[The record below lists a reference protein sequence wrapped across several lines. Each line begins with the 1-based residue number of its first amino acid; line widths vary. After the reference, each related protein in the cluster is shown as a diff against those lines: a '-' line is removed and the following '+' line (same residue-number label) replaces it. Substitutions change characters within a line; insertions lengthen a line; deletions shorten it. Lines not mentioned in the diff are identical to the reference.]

1 MVEGWVGEEAVAGL
15 RDEWVG
21 HLEVFT
27 AGGREG
33 DLLGER
39 GHEGGASVEVDVAS
53 RVEGL
58 GDTKEGARGIE
69 EAVGGLELK
78 MLVCCC

>member
-1 MVEGWVGEEAVAGL
+1 MVEGRVGEEAVAGL
-15 RDEWVG
+15 RDEGVG
-21 HLEVFT
+21 HLEVFA

-39 GHEGGASVEVDVAS
+39 GHEGGAGVEVDVAG
-53 RVEGL
+53 RVERL
-58 GDTKEGARGIE
+58 SDAKKGARGIE

>member
-1 MVEGWVGEEAVAGL
+1 MVEGLVREEAVAGL

-21 HLEVFT
+21 HLEVFA

-33 DLLGER
+33 DLLGKR
-39 GHEGGASVEVDVAS
+39 GHEGGAGVEVDVAS
-53 RVEGL
+53 CVEGL
-58 GDTKEGARGIE
+58 RNTKEGARGIE

-78 MLVCCC
+78 MLVYCY